1 MIGTGDA
8 YMIVKN
14 LGSSEH
20 TDEEKLEAIKCVFH
34 THRYYFA
41 YKQDLWDII
50 EYLLER
56 IEKQNAANDNL

>member
-14 LGSSEH
+14 LGSSKYS
-20 TDEEKLEAIKCVFH
+20 DEEKLQAIKCVFH
-34 THRYYFA
+34 THSYYFA

-56 IEKQNAANDNL
+56 IDKQDAANDDL